1 MWHQLHT
8 FLLHTSRIVLLL
20 YIWVCAG
27 SKQLFCDWGPR
38 QECYIATDIWAF
50 YGQQQQGV
58 LMVRNVFSVFW
69 RIWMQKI
76 IGPACVVINTLTECP
91 ILHINTPGPW
101 GGLLDSHL
109 ESVCILI
116 SIHDLPCNH
125 LVLVI
130 TTICP
135 LQLLWPM
142 KCNEE
147 WERPSSCCGG
157 GSIRLLGVIHPA
169 SKKIVSLFCGSE
181 FWSHAPVSTC
191 RLV

>member
-20 YIWVCAG
+20 YVWVCAG
-27 SKQLFCDWGPR
+27 SKQLFCDWGPQ

-69 RIWMQKI
+69 LIWMQKI
-76 IGPACVVINTLTECP
+76 IGPACVVINILTKCP

-109 ESVCILI
+109 ESVFILNPFMI
-116 SIHDLPCNH
+116 YPVITLFWSLKPFVHCSSYDQWSAMKNGKGH
-125 LVLVI
+125 LVMVVGASGYLGLYI
-130 TTICP
+130 PCP
-135 LQLLWPM
+135 
-142 KCNEE
+142 
-147 WERPSSCCGG
+147 
-157 GSIRLLGVIHPA
+157 
-169 SKKIVSLFCGSE
+169 KIL
-181 FWSHAPVSTC
+181 
-191 RLV
+191 